1 MWEQVVAWKMGG
13 ATYSDIAGRLI
24 KPENIRKYG
33 LGETPSLET
42 LMRQINKRLGH
53 QSEKPRENT
62 DHAADMTWLCKQLRT
77 QVNIPALQLF
87 RSEETDQVS
96 GRIWS
101 AIGWTPEPESTFS
114 RNWALSIER
123 SDTLPSVSLVVEE
136 YPAYE
141 QLKQH
146 LSLYPV
152 WQYVSGWQ
160 GQIATAVKIAVEL
173 NVELRNVKELF
184 VDRWIIP
191 EKLTSSTDGV
201 LDNFTECAVAAAF
214 QSRLDLPVP
223 LERYVIEASP
233 HHPPNEHVYELL
245 WQYVTD
251 SFIVLAKSSDR
262 ERLDELKRLHEDT
275 VEMLRGRDE
284 LLLITRAYEQAMH
297 YRIYIEGVLDRV
309 LSQTHFPGDCSV
321 CRDGL

>member
-1 MWEQVVAWKMGG
+1 MSQAEYGEDGKMDKG
-13 ATYSDIAGRLI
+13 TVWRKLRESDVNERL
-24 KPENIRKYG
+24 
-33 LGETPSLET
+33 S
-42 LMRQINKRLGH
+42 Q
-53 QSEKPRENT
+53 QSEAPQSGA
-62 DHAADMTWLCKQLRT
+62 DHFGDMTWLCEQLRA
-77 QVNIPALQLF
+77 QINIPALQLF

-114 RNWALSIER
+114 RNLALSIER

-141 QLKQH
+141 QLRQH
-146 LSLYPV
+146 LSMYPV

-201 LDNFTECAVAAAF
+201 LHNFTECAVAAAF

-251 SFIVLAKSSDR
+251 SFIVLVKSSDR
-262 ERLDELKRLHEDT
+262 EKLDELKRLHEDT
-275 VEMLRGRDE
+275 VETLRGRDE

-297 YRIYIEGVLDRV
+297 YRGYIVDVLDRV